1 MPPPPPGPQP
11 LPAGGPAPMA
21 MPAAGNLASPGLRL
35 VGGLIDLIILGVVSG
50 VVGAIFKNQSAIS
63 SAIGLVLT
71 LLYFGYL
78 LSSRGQ
84 SVGHMVFG
92 FHVRDIQTGQYPS
105 MGMAVLRGF
114 IWYLEVGFTI
124 CIVGLIGWLWM
135 FWDPQKQG
143 WHDKAAH
150 TIVTTS

>member
-1 MPPPPPGPQP
+1 
-11 LPAGGPAPMA
+11 MA
-21 MPAAGNLASPGLRL
+21 VASNLASPGLRL
-35 VGGLIDLIILGVVSG
+35 VGGLVDLIILGVVSG
-50 VVGAIFKNQSAIS
+50 ILGAIVKNNSAVS

-84 SVGHMVFG
+84 SVGMMIFG
-92 FHVRDIQTGQYPS
+92 FHVRDIQTGQYPT
-105 MGMAVLRGF
+105 MGKAVLRAF
-114 IWYLEVGFTI
+114 VWYLEVGFTV

-143 WHDKAAH
+143 WHDKAAG